1 MSDIKLGSFPSPSVS
16 GAPTPPLAQM
26 RTPEEALRI
35 ILPKVTEVPAA
46 IKNPRLSPASLR
58 QQLDQAV
65 EELNIQ
71 MAKTG
76 RALGFSY
83 DKAAAQSVITV
94 TNKDTGEVLRQIPGD
109 AVLNVA
115 HSIESLKGILYS
127 NVM

>member
-1 MSDIKLGSFPSPSVS
+1 MSDIKLGSGSMSAVS
-16 GAPTPPLAQM
+16 SAPTLPPAQM
-26 RTPEEALRI
+26 RTPEEALKI
-35 ILPKVTEVPAA
+35 ILPKVTEVPVA
-46 IKNPRLSPASLR
+46 IKDPRLSPASLR
-58 QQLDQAV
+58 KQLDQAV

-109 AVLNVA
+109 AVLSVA

-127 NVM
+127 NVT

>member
-1 MSDIKLGSFPSPSVS
+1 VSDIKLGSFPSPSVA
-16 GAPTPPLAQM
+16 GAATPPLAQM

>member
-1 MSDIKLGSFPSPSVS
+1 VH
-16 GAPTPPLAQM
+16 
-26 RTPEEALRI
+26 TPEEALKI
-35 ILPKVTEVPAA
+35 ILPKVAEVRVA
-46 IKNPRLSPASLR
+46 IKDPRLSPASLHK
-58 QQLDQAV
+58 QLDQAI
-65 EELNIQ
+65 EELNAQ

-109 AVLNVA
+109 AVLSVA

-127 NVM
+127 NVT

>member
-1 MSDIKLGSFPSPSVS
+1 MSDIKLGSFPMSAVS
-16 GAPTPPLAQM
+16 GAPTPSPVQI
-26 RTPEEALRI
+26 RTPEEALKI
-35 ILPKVTEVPAA
+35 ILPKVTEVPVA
-46 IKNPRLSPASLR
+46 IKDPRLSPESLHK
-58 QQLDQAV
+58 QLDQAV

-109 AVLNVA
+109 AVLSVA

-127 NVM
+127 NVT